1 MKLVWMA
8 NTDYT
13 HTLLRQDTPT
23 KIPQKMAW
31 IARVFASNTPPH
43 MWQAQIISSQDR
55 YVFTSLDEAKDWAK
69 AVVLLNQ

>member
-8 NTDYT
+8 NSDYT

-31 IARVFASNTPPH
+31 VASVFASNIPPH
-43 MWQAQIISSQDR
+43 MWRAQIISSVD
-55 YVFTSLDEAKDWAK
+55 YCVFPTLDQAKDWAQ

>member
-8 NTDYT
+8 NSDYT

-31 IARVFASNTPPH
+31 IARVFGSNTPPH
-43 MWQAQIISSQDR
+43 MWKAQIISSTDR
-55 YVFTSLDEAKDWAK
+55 GVFTSLDQAKDWAQ

>member
-8 NTDYT
+8 NSDYT
-13 HTLLRQDTPT
+13 HTLLKQSTPT

-31 IARVFASNTPPH
+31 IARMFGSNTPPQI
-43 MWQAQIISSQDR
+43 WRARIISSQEEC
-55 YVFTSLDEAKDWAK
+55 VFTSLDQAKDWAK

>member
-8 NTDYT
+8 NSDYA

-31 IARVFASNTPPH
+31 VARVFASNTPPQ
-43 MWQAQIISSQDR
+43 MWRAQIVSSQER
-55 YVFTSLDEAKDWAK
+55 GVFTSLDEAKDWAQ

>member
-8 NTDYT
+8 NSDYT
-13 HTLLRQDTPT
+13 HTLLKQDTPT
-23 KIPQKMAW
+23 KIPQRMAW

-43 MWQAQIISSQDR
+43 MWRAQIISSQER
-55 YVFTSLDEAKDWAK
+55 GVFTSLDEAKDWAK

>member
-13 HTLLRQDTPT
+13 HTLYKQLPEHKT
-23 KIPQKMAW
+23 PQKMAW

-43 MWQAQIISSQDR
+43 MWKAQIISSPDR
-55 YVFTSLDEAKDWAK
+55 CVFTSLDEAKDWAQ